1 MYLLR
6 KSREREILL
15 HVDEAQRSSGK
26 DQHIAPLLDNFED
39 DREPNLEFFVMPLMR
54 SYYALPFEAVSEVL
68 DFYNQLLE
76 VRSMLPSP
84 TFS

>member
-1 MYLLR
+1 MNLRR

-15 HVDEAQRSSGK
+15 HVVEAQRLSGK
-26 DQHIAPLLDNFED
+26 DHHIAPLLDNFED

-54 SYYALPFEAVSEVL
+54 RYYTVPFEAVSEVL

-76 VRSMLPSP
+76 VRIMLS
-84 TFS
+84 